1 MPAGMRGGESAGEP
15 LLFVLFREMRANF
28 GGLPPAVNHG
38 NHQKRLFVRCIGDEV
53 LTNDA
58 ESQGSCAQVLPPAP
72 CCEEAI
78 ITPRVR

>member
-1 MPAGMRGGESAGEP
+1 MPAGMQGGESAGEP
-15 LLFVLFREMRANF
+15 LLFVARNAGKF